1 MFEFNI
7 GVSLGIIFPFT
18 PVTSMMKSRD
28 TEEIL
33 GQALASALGTW
44 LIAASYGASLPL
56 GGIAATRGPVFGA
69 VARAS
74 APAAI
79 GIPFATAVVTTDAF
93 VDFHMKHQPT
103 EPTHQSSWWN
113 SIAAA
118 MGGTFGGIQIE

>member
-1 MFEFNI
+1 M
-7 GVSLGIIFPFT
+7 VSVDVKHT
-18 PVTSMMKSRD
+18 PKKG
-28 TEEIL
+28 EIL
-33 GQALASALGTW
+33 GQAAASALGTW
-44 LIAASYGASLPL
+44 LIATSYGASLPL

-69 VARAS
+69 VVRAS

-79 GIPFATAVVTTDAF
+79 GIPFATAAVGTDAF